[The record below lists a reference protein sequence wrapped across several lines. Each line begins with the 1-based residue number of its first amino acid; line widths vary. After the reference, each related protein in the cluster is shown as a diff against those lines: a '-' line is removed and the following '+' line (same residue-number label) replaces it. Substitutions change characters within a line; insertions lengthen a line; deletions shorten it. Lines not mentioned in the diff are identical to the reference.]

1 MAKLRLTLY
10 DKVFRKERFSE
21 IFYLRNQIKY
31 MIDSFEDIDIITRIK
46 KYEDVSKGII
56 KFVWLSFD
64 EEGMYRDLGEE
75 AVIKRLK
82 GDRDLIYN
90 LMKNI
95 TEFDIGYISRSI
107 RDNKLNNILC

>member
-10 DKVFRKERFSE
+10 DKVFRKEKFSE
-21 IFYLRNQIKY
+21 IFYLRNQIEY
-31 MIDSFEDIDIITRIK
+31 MLSNFENIDIITRIK
-46 KYEDVSKGII
+46 KYEDVSRDIS
-56 KFVWLSFD
+56 KFIWLTFN

-90 LMKNI
+90 KMKDI

-107 RDNKLNNILC
+107 RDKKLNNILC